1 MRFLFFTAIVF
12 GIFYFF
18 YSKLRHFL
26 AQLFQPFSTDADP
39 EKTTGTTTEQGRINK
54 GEMQQC
60 PSCGVY
66 FPAGT
71 GKSSGGVEYCSETCS
86 KKENHK

>member
-1 MRFLFFTAIVF
+1 MRFLFFVAIVF

-18 YSKLRHFL
+18 YSKLRRFL
-26 AQLFQPFSTDADP
+26 AQIFQPLTADGSS
-39 EKTTGTTTEQGRINK
+39 ENKGASAAQQGRINK

-71 GKSSGGVEYCSETCS
+71 GNTSGGVEYCSETCS
-86 KKENHK
+86 KKENVK

>member
-12 GIFYFF
+12 GVFYFF
-18 YSKLRHFL
+18 YNKLRRFL
-26 AQLFQPFSTDADP
+26 AQIFQPLTTDGGPKNSKAST
-39 EKTTGTTTEQGRINK
+39 KQQGRINK

-71 GKSSGGVEYCSETCS
+71 GKYSGGVEYCSETCS
-86 KKENHK
+86 KKENNK